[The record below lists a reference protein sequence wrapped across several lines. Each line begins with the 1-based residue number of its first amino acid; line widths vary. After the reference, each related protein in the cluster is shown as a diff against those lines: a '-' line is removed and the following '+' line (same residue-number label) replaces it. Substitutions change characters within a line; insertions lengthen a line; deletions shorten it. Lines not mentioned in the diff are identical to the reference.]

1 MKFENILYHNYDV
14 NNSLPIISQC
24 SPTKFVDDFE
34 KKIVI
39 RVLQRYVIFDYN
51 IPKFKTVYK
60 IYVY

>member
-34 KKIVI
+34 KKILLFEFW
-39 RVLQRYVIFDYN
+39 RGVLYLTF
-51 IPKFKTVYK
+51 
-60 IYVY
+60 